1 VKRECVIY
9 QCLQSFSPVEQFP
22 PDIAHDLLEG
32 ILPIEIALCL
42 DVLISREQYG
52 LHLADVNQKIATF
65 HYRFQDRVNKSQK
78 IPLNFAASGTIGGN
92 ATENWTLIRLLLTM
106 NFSSCTMIDFNN
118 ELVSLTD
125 IQELEQFST
134 VSVVSIQV
142 ADAAECV
149 ASNSQVVAKSSSSNM
164 RQGMGWP
171 DEFVLPKFDHDIE
184 LLLTK
189 GNEEYSMNGKLL
201 NLSKANKGA
210 VLKKFVNSMY
220 DIKAYPQVSEFRSV
234 AQTLVAKY
242 PCLQEPGSRS
252 GFDGWTNSLVFKM
265 GNYRTEIRKAGAEE
279 VKVNGGRRSRYV

>member
-1 VKRECVIY
+1 MY
-9 QCLQSFSPVEQFP
+9 
-22 PDIAHDLLEG
+22 HD
-32 ILPIEIALCL
+32 
-42 DVLISREQYG
+42 
-52 LHLADVNQKIATF
+52 K
-65 HYRFQDRVNKSQK
+65 
-78 IPLNFAASGTIGGN
+78 
-92 ATENWTLIRLLLTM
+92 
-106 NFSSCTMIDFNN
+106 DFNN

-149 ASNSQVVAKSSSSNM
+149 ASNSQVVAESSSSNM

-210 VLKKFVNSMY
+210 VVKKLVNSMY

-279 VKVNGGRRSRYV
+279 VKVNGGRRSRYNRDLPCTAAAIKKPKRGEANYLPNIPVGHDAASLEDMRKLLEEENQKVTKDMNYVHSAMASTFAVRRQEIVTQMPRVASVVSRWPMLFDPSEVISVLLRNAR